1 MGKKQTPPI
10 KNQTVEKATMP
21 PVPKKKRKGLIITII
36 VVVLALLGGGGT
48 FAALAIIKNTP
59 ENIFFDSFSHLMS
72 SDQVAI
78 NGNFSITPK
87 NLDDVGISSIDLDF
101 NTELAESNQ
110 QTKASLQINITD
122 ESTSKV
128 INFDEVKLQNGVFY
142 LRVEDFNEQ
151 YQQTLRPL
159 ITSYIEDFFES
170 YYIHDIYEMCFN
182 NKSYTYGDCVADA
195 TGSHSYNHRFNNAIK
210 QQSAKLISKVDQIAA
225 KLDNQWI
232 EFSLEDILNS
242 EFFTKNIPLPSS
254 SKQNI
259 ISSYTCSVEK
269 INQISNYSS
278 EFSDLY
284 NQNQFVKLTSGQ
296 DGYYDVSLDT
306 NHLANYINGL
316 FNLNIYQ
323 DYAKCLGTTLPTDTI
338 SVTAEDIEKNL
349 DYLPSIALRFDGFFD
364 HHLTSIKVNQ
374 SNDYYDLSLNANL
387 TYPTNLQITA
397 PTDSRPVMDFIQ
409 ELYNTLLTAFED

>member
-142 LRVEDFNEQ
+142 LRAEDFNEQ

-159 ITSYIEDFFES
+159 ITSYIEDYF
-170 YYIHDIYEMCFN
+170 
-182 NKSYTYGDCVADA
+182 KSYRI
-195 TGSHSYNHRFNNAIK
+195 YNIK
-210 QQSAKLISKVDQIAA
+210 QQSTKLISKVDQIAA

-387 TYPTNLQITA
+387 TYPTNLRITA